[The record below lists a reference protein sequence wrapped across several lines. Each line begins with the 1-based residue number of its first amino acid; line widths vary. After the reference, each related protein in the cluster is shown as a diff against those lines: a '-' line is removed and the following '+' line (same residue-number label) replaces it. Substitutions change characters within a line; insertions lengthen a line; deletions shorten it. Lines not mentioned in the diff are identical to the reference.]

1 MGKPITKEFDFGE
14 YIVYITYYGD
24 GKIDVSILDEFGD
37 EIEGIYISDDDG
49 NSDNNR
55 FDFNLN

>member
-1 MGKPITKEFDFGE
+1 MSKPITKEFDFGE

-37 EIEGIYISDDDG
+37 EIEGIYISDDNENG
-49 NSDNNR
+49 DNNG